1 MHTPLKAVIWDMDG
15 TLLNTLEDISG
26 ALNQALR
33 SWGLPEHSPYE
44 TLEGIGH
51 GARYLCH
58 WASGLE
64 GEELDR
70 FAAEYRSNAV
80 HLSEPKTQPYPGIIE
95 VLRHLKECG
104 IKLGIYTNKPQRW
117 TEQLVDRFFGQSLFD
132 CIIGTTPD
140 GWLKPDAGGI
150 AHMCERWHLSEH
162 EVVMVGDSEVDW
174 QTARNAGCRAI
185 CVSWGFGDVGK
196 LRQQG
201 AMIVDSMQ
209 DLSKMLS
216 V

>member
-1 MHTPLKAVIWDMDG
+1 MNKSIKAVIWDMDG

-33 SWGLPEHSPYE
+33 AWGLPEHSPHE

-95 VLRHLKECG
+95 LLGALKSRG
-104 IKLGIYTNKPQRW
+104 MKLGIYTNKPQRW
-117 TEQLVDRFFGQSLFD
+117 TEQLVDRFFGQSVFD
-132 CIIGTTPD
+132 CIIGTTPEV
-140 GWLKPDAGGI
+140 WLKHSAGGI
-150 AHMCERWHLSEH
+150 EHMCGLWQMSAED
-162 EVVMVGDSEVDW
+162 VVMVGDSDVDW
-174 QTARNAGCRAI
+174 QTAQNAGCRVI
-185 CVSWGFGDVGK
+185 CVSWGFGDSQR
-196 LRQQG
+196 LRQLG
-201 AMIVDSMQ
+201 ADIVDTAQ
-209 DLSKMLS
+209 ELGMLLNA
-216 V
+216 